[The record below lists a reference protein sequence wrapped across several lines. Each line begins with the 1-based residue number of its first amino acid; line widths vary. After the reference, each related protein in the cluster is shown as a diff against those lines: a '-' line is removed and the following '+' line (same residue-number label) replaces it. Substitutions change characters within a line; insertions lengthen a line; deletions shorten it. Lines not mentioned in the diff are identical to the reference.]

1 MKSKL
6 KLVLAVAM
14 ALLMTASVLGCSL
27 VSVNDQKDKAQIV
40 AKVGEKEITKG
51 EFVNQFD
58 FNLNM
63 LKSFGYD
70 PTTTEDGLNQ
80 FQDSILDGM
89 IEVEMMSYQAK
100 KQGFVQL
107 DEEQQKDAEEQAA
120 QYDQVIYEAAVAQAQ
135 QELGQEAGANVD
147 ARALEIYPDLTT
159 QYFAQY
165 GYVRLTRDQMKD
177 WVVLQL
183 CINNMRTAFDEKVTV
198 TDDEVKAAYD
208 TKLASDKDE
217 IGKDAGLY
225 KDRQESF
232 ERSGGTPPLFAP
244 EGYVRVKQVLF
255 VPADEIDPKYEEN
268 KTTINDKQEEIRD
281 LKLQDETA
289 NADKITALQAEIDQL
304 TAANDQ
310 IYMDHYAKSKA
321 DAEAAYQ
328 RLQSGESFDT
338 VMQTN
343 ADPDFGADG
352 VAAFKEKGKLL
363 SKNASS
369 SDWSDAIKNAVLAL
383 TTPGSYTGVIKDD
396 AGFHIVQFVAAEP
409 TGERSFEEVKQSIHD
424 ETLTTKQDDE
434 WTAMVDEWLKDTTVV
449 TRYPDLIRDVGA

>member
-1 MKSKL
+1 MKSKW
-6 KLVLAVAM
+6 KLFLAAAM

-51 EFVNQFD
+51 EFAKQFD

-70 PTTTEDGLNQ
+70 PTTTEDGLQQ
-80 FQDSILDGM
+80 FQDSILDGI

-100 KQGFVQL
+100 KQGYTQL
-107 DEEQQKDAEEQAA
+107 SEEQQKTADEQAA

-177 WVVLQL
+177 WVVLQM

-208 TKLASDKDE
+208 TKLASDKEE

-225 KDRQESF
+225 KDKQESF
-232 ERSGGTPPLFAP
+232 ELSGGTPRFSH
-244 EGYVRVKQVLF
+244 
-255 VPADEIDPKYEEN
+255 PKGMC
-268 KTTINDKQEEIRD
+268 
-281 LKLQDETA
+281 A
-289 NADKITALQAEIDQL
+289 
-304 TAANDQ
+304 
-310 IYMDHYAKSKA
+310 
-321 DAEAAYQ
+321 
-328 RLQSGESFDT
+328 
-338 VMQTN
+338 
-343 ADPDFGADG
+343 
-352 VAAFKEKGKLL
+352 
-363 SKNASS
+363 
-369 SDWSDAIKNAVLAL
+369 
-383 TTPGSYTGVIKDD
+383 
-396 AGFHIVQFVAAEP
+396 
-409 TGERSFEEVKQSIHD
+409 
-424 ETLTTKQDDE
+424 
-434 WTAMVDEWLKDTTVV
+434 
-449 TRYPDLIRDVGA
+449 